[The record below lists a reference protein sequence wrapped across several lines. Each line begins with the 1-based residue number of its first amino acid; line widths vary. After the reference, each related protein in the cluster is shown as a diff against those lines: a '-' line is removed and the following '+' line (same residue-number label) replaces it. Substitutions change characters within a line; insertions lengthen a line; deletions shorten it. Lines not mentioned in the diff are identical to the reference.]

1 MDSETHNNSLQQT
14 LLTLQFTLIIA
25 VVSTVIIYMIDR
37 FMLNHSNFGPLTEFQ
52 FYGILFIVVFGLV
65 AGLLFYQEEKDETR
79 SVNTSDH
86 SEISR
91 LGRQFSPRPMVSR
104 TYSVEPSGCFATL
117 ASWSRA
123 SCKSMGTNL

>member
-14 LLTLQFTLIIA
+14 VLALQFTLIIA

-65 AGLLFYQEEKDETR
+65 AGLLFYQEEKDETG
-79 SVNTSDH
+79 
-86 SEISR
+86 EEFSR
-91 LGRQFSPRPMVSR
+91 VKVKMSKKK
-104 TYSVEPSGCFATL
+104 AK
-117 ASWSRA
+117 
-123 SCKSMGTNL
+123 KSKKN